1 MSAAMSPSAGAIF
14 LVFFRIG
21 MLSFGGG
28 LSGWV

>member
-1 MSAAMSPSAGAIF
+1 MSAANPPSAGAIF